1 MSRFC
6 QKVQRIRAWKIDRL
20 PGLNQVDVVKQKNAE
35 RKVVVYTR
43 SWCPYC
49 TEVRRL
55 PFQKLRTILESSNA
69 IVRVQSRTLR
79 PQFLIL
85 YEPKV
90 ASFLSAING
99 AYVSTL
105 PACSLSHC
113 IQSTQR
119 AFSFEELALM

>member
-6 QKVQRIRAWKIDRL
+6 QRVQRIRAWKIDRL

-49 TEVRRL
+49 TEVRHL

-69 IVRVQSRTLR
+69 IVRVQNRTLR

-85 YEPKV
+85 YKPKV
-90 ASFLSAING
+90 ASFLSANNR

-105 PACSLSHC
+105 PACSFSHC
-113 IQSTQR
+113 IQSTQWG
-119 AFSFEELALM
+119 FSFEQLALM